1 MHDKCFSGISRF
13 ADFTNSR
20 PILLDCFVKLSRIG
34 RNHPQPDPFWQ
45 GEPRRRAVCEGKE
58 LLLWIDMSAAEVIE
72 NFEEVNIPLSSIR
85 GSEIYGQ
92 MKMLFSEF
100 TVLLH

>member
-1 MHDKCFSGISRF
+1 
-13 ADFTNSR
+13 
-20 PILLDCFVKLSRIG
+20 
-34 RNHPQPDPFWQ
+34 
-45 GEPRRRAVCEGKE
+45 
-58 LLLWIDMSAAEVIE
+58 MSAAEVIE